1 MNREIDIK
9 RYWTGVVKGIDEFKQ
24 IANAENPEFNSLTGC
39 LTRLL
44 SDTFVNDATEYGVKR
59 WEKIFGII
67 PAVNENLE
75 DRKIKIL
82 TLLNIKLPYTYKML
96 DNAVKS
102 IFGEDDYTMFINN
115 ETQILTLN
123 ALFESD
129 NEYQDVCT
137 LFQNVV
143 PKNLDIKVIRRDS

>member
-9 RYWTGVVKGIDEFKQ
+9 RYWTGVIKGIDNFKQ
-24 IANAENPEFNSLTGC
+24 ISNAENPEFNELTGC

-44 SDTFVNDATEYGVKR
+44 SDTFVNDATENGIKR

-67 PAVNENLE
+67 PAVDDSLE

-115 ETQILTLN
+115 ETQTLTLN

-129 NEYQDVCT
+129 NEYQDVYT
-137 LFQNVV
+137 LFENVV
-143 PKNLDIKVIRRDS
+143 PKNLDINIIKRDS